1 MKPVDNELLKK
12 YHRGLCTD
20 EEKQAVEQWL
30 ASGEFEGSL
39 DLPDSEKTA
48 RKQQIWQ
55 TIARNAGW
63 TEPQVVPMYQRF
75 YRYAAAA
82 CVIIGAFFIGY
93 FAALP
98 SAQADT
104 VEKARQLTDLLHI
117 YGGDG
122 AYGTVAGSRFRVKF
136 EGSLRL
142 YNEAQ
147 QTKQIV
153 CGEQKFTLEPY
164 ETYCLIGSD
173 EKAALLGENQIYDI
187 DHEEDELTRDFLV
200 QRLDD

>member
-1 MKPVDNELLKK
+1 MKITPQLLVR
-12 YHRGLCTD
+12 YQQNRCTPA
-20 EEKQAVEQWL
+20 EVRAVEQWL
-30 ASGEFEGSL
+30 LATDDESSSLTEAQLARMQTEIWDAISPEVLGSKSNKIIP
-39 DLPDSEKTA
+39 LPKRVT
-48 RKQQIWQ
+48 
-55 TIARNAGW
+55 
-63 TEPQVVPMYQRF
+63 
-75 YRYAAAA
+75 RYAAAA
-82 CVIIGAFFIGY
+82 CVIIGTFFLGY

-104 VEKARQLTDLLHI
+104 VEKPKHLADLLHV

-122 AYGTVAGSRFRVKF
+122 TYGTVAGSRFRVKF

-142 YNEAQ
+142 YNEAK

-173 EKAALLGENQIYDI
+173 EKATLLGENQIYDI

>member
-1 MKPVDNELLKK
+1 QTEIWDAISLEVLGSKSGKIVPWYKW
-12 YHRGLCTD
+12 GL
-20 EEKQAVEQWL
+20 
-30 ASGEFEGSL
+30 
-39 DLPDSEKTA
+39 
-48 RKQQIWQ
+48 
-55 TIARNAGW
+55 
-63 TEPQVVPMYQRF
+63 
-75 YRYAAAA
+75 RYAAAA
-82 CVIIGAFFIGY
+82 CVIIGTFFLGY

-104 VEKARQLTDLLHI
+104 VEKPKHLTDLLHV

-122 AYGTVAGSRFRVKF
+122 TYGMVAGNRFRVKF

-142 YNEAQ
+142 YNGAQ
-147 QTKQIV
+147 QIKQIV

-164 ETYCLIGSD
+164 ETYYITGST
-173 EKAALLGENQIYDI
+173 EKATLLGENQIYDI